1 MQAKWERRAHVYS
14 LEMPKLQYFLLW
26 HWQKLVEQWRGKW
39 ETQLNFKDIFQLALI
54 LSQDTSEVGF
64 ISSAQLPNLRF
75 AGKTDQICGKQLTWH
90 ELTYENEFND
100 VK

>member
-54 LSQDTSEVGF
+54 LS
-64 ISSAQLPNLRF
+64 
-75 AGKTDQICGKQLTWH
+75 
-90 ELTYENEFND
+90 
-100 VK
+100 